1 MTLREF
7 IDLCTGRLAP
17 LYPEAEAKAIG
28 FRLLE
33 HYLEIPSYKYISD
46 PDFPILVDDAA
57 DPAVQPPADSRQARL
72 APSRQARLAPSRQ
85 VRHDPSRHARL
96 DRASEML
103 DALDELATGRP
114 LQYVLGF
121 TEFCG
126 HRFKVGEGCLIPRPE
141 TEELVSRIVDDLY
154 ATDEKAADEDTPSSA
169 DGKISDENTPASI
182 DGKIA
187 DENTPASSADG
198 VTPESPSPAEP
209 SPVALFPTSSPAE
222 STPVASSPNPSPAES
237 APKSSPADM
246 PDATSHTAVD
256 EGPFSILDICTG
268 SGCIAWSLAAEFPEA
283 MVYGCDLS
291 DAALRYACRQ
301 RVKLRGARP
310 IFFSADVLAAP
321 PAGLPQFDIIVAN
334 PPYICESERAA
345 MRPNVFDFEPAEA
358 LFVPDDDPLK
368 YYRAIARWAEAL
380 LRPDGHLYLEINE
393 RFGPEVAALF
403 PGSRIL
409 QDISGRDRFV
419 VLP

>member
-7 IDLCTGRLAP
+7 IDLCIGRLAP

-72 APSRQARLAPSRQ
+72 APSRPSRLAPSRQ

-154 ATDEKAADEDTPSSA
+154 AADEKAADEDTPASA
-169 DGKISDENTPASI
+169 DSVA
-182 DGKIA
+182 
-187 DENTPASSADG
+187 
-198 VTPESPSPAEP
+198 PESPSPAESAP
-209 SPVALFPTSSPAE
+209 MTSSPAE
-222 STPVASSPNPSPAES
+222 STP
-237 APKSSPADM
+237 KSSLAGM
-246 PDATSHTAVD
+246 SDATGHTAVD

-301 RVKLRGARP
+301 RFKLRGARP

-321 PAGLPQFDIIVAN
+321 PAGLPQFDVIVAN

-345 MRPNVFDFEPAEA
+345 MRPNVLDFEPAEA

-368 YYRAIARWAEAL
+368 FYRAIARWAEAL

-419 VLP
+419 VL

>member
-7 IDLCTGRLAP
+7 IDLCIGRLAP

-57 DPAVQPPADSRQARL
+57 DPAVQLPADSRQARL

-154 ATDEKAADEDTPSSA
+154 AADEKTADD
-169 DGKISDENTPASI
+169 DTPAS
-182 DGKIA
+182 A
-187 DENTPASSADG
+187 DS
-198 VTPESPSPAEP
+198 VTPESPS
-209 SPVALFPTSSPAE
+209 STE
-222 STPVASSPNPSPAES
+222 STPVASSPAES
-237 APKSSPADM
+237 TPKSSLAGM
-246 PDATSHTAVD
+246 SDATGHTAVD

-321 PAGLPQFDIIVAN
+321 PAGLPKFDVIVSN
-334 PPYICESERAA
+334 PPYICEAERAA

-368 YYRAIARWAEAL
+368 YYRAIARWADAL

-419 VLP
+419 VL